1 MSTVGAKGLKYTMT
15 AIGAEVE
22 FNVPP
27 DKMKQ
32 NKTTLS
38 PLTTLSRET
47 RRAYSTTLLSTHG
60 ACENTQQ

>member
-1 MSTVGAKGLKYTMT
+1 MATVGINGLKYTMT

-38 PLTTLSRET
+38 PLTTLSLET
-47 RRAYSTTLLSTHG
+47 RRAYTTVLLSAHG